1 MRILVVEDE
10 LKAAEYLHQGLTE
23 SGYVVDHAATGADG
37 LHLAQQQA
45 YDLIILDV
53 NLPELD
59 GWGVLEQLRR
69 THSTRVMMLTA
80 RGRLADKIRGLDL
93 GADDY
98 LVKPFEF
105 PELLARVRTLMRRSE
120 NIPVPQ
126 VLKVADLELDPGRH
140 RAFRGAQRID
150 LTTKE
155 FALLHLLM
163 RQSGEVLTRTQII
176 SLVWDMNFDCDT
188 NVVEVSI
195 RRLRAKID
203 DPFEQQADPHPARCR
218 LRAGGTGMKPS
229 SLSMRL
235 GLTVSILGALLVVF
249 LAILAYFALTHEL
262 NALSRDSLEKKM
274 AQVEHSLSL
283 YVDANEISGKPHI
296 LLDQVMGHDN
306 LTLTIYDRLN
316 LRSPLL
322 KSGSGTERI
331 RGSN

>member
-23 SGYVVDHAATGADG
+23 SGYVVDHAATGSDG

-140 RAFRGAQRID
+140 RAFRGQQRID

-203 DPFEQQADPHPARCR
+203 DPFDSNLIHTLRGVGYVLEAR
-218 LRAGGTGMKPS
+218 
-229 SLSMRL
+229 
-235 GLTVSILGALLVVF
+235 
-249 LAILAYFALTHEL
+249 E
-262 NALSRDSLEKKM
+262 
-274 AQVEHSLSL
+274 
-283 YVDANEISGKPHI
+283 
-296 LLDQVMGHDN
+296 
-306 LTLTIYDRLN
+306 
-316 LRSPLL
+316 
-322 KSGSGTERI
+322 
-331 RGSN
+331 